1 MGKNRIVITVVATV
15 IVAALVLS
23 AVSVAQMHGKGGMQR
38 MEPQQAM
45 GVGQGLRHGAGMHG
59 GPGFMYQSGCAYG
72 EYVTFSV
79 DETSGIVY
87 DYGIAGDHML
97 TSIEVVDFEYGDTIV
112 SGAVTRIINENGSIA
127 IMLHDT
133 PSAPLNLL
141 ATTDFTVKFEVAD
154 GVTISE
160 DDTGVKLES
169 GEVSAYIL
177 VATAP
182 AGVTA
187 PAVTISGQIVTI
199 DAPANSVVLL
209 RAVPVIFG
217 YDGATMTM
225 NRNFVRRM
233 VNDQIGADVTIGA
246 QGAYCIF
253 DYANLTP
260 MQLSYNNRTCFRILN
275 RTQTQLKIALNSDS
289 PLGRLIGINLDNA
302 FGLQDRET
310 LQIRYDGRVLPCLS
324 DPEQV
329 IQARET
335 TCWLNRYNNTRAQ
348 LMLYV
353 SNFSEHILEIE
364 VYEEREEVEPTAAP
378 NVTQTPTSTPFEP
391 TVTESP
397 TQDTPGF
404 GALAV
409 VMGVIV
415 ALIMKRRYGRSK

>member
-1 MGKNRIVITVVATV
+1 MGKNRIVATVVATV

-23 AVSVAQMHGKGGMQR
+23 AVSAAQMHGKGGMQR
-38 MEPQQAM
+38 MGPQQAM

-59 GPGFMYQSGCAYG
+59 GPGFMYQSGYAYG

-87 DYGIAGDHML
+87 DYGIAGEPML

-112 SGAVTRIINENGSIA
+112 KGAVTRIINENSSIA

-133 PSAPLNLL
+133 PSAPLNYL
-141 ATTDFTVKFEVAD
+141 ATADFTVKFEVAD
-154 GVTISE
+154 GVVISE
-160 DDTGVKLES
+160 DGTGVKLES
-169 GEVSAYIL
+169 DELSAYIIT
-177 VATAP
+177 TAP
-182 AGVTA
+182 MGVTT
-187 PAVTISGQIVTI
+187 PEVTISEQIVTI
-199 DAPANSVVLL
+199 DAPANSIVFL

-233 VNDQIGADVTIGA
+233 VNDQIGSEITIGA

-260 MQLSYNNRTCFRILN
+260 MQLSYNNRTFFRILN
-275 RTQTQLKIALNSDS
+275 RTQAQLKIALNSDS
-289 PLGRLIGINLDNA
+289 PMGRLIGINLDNA
-302 FGLQDRET
+302 FELQDRET
-310 LQIRYDGRVLPCLS
+310 LQIRYDDRVLPCLS
-324 DPEQV
+324 DPELV

-348 LMLYV
+348 LMLYA

-364 VYEEREEVEPTAAP
+364 VYEEREEAEPIAVP

-391 TVTESP
+391 TATEP
-397 TQDTPGF
+397 TTQDTPGF

-415 ALIMKRRYGRSK
+415 ALILKWRYGRSK